1 MYTINSSY
9 RYTTT
14 PGAEHQGDDSRN
26 AVLHEQEHLQPIYNR
41 YNRTHIESIVI
52 VVLVDL
58 QSSYSYINIRVIS
71 TNSFGE
77 FCFSCEGHSHSDRFV
92 FVHLLHSKT
101 GKKHTSWIWS
111 TVYPINIQHVCES
124 LKQAY

>member
-1 MYTINSSY
+1 MTAGMQYYMNKNTYSPFIIA
-9 RYTTT
+9 TTELILRAFLIST
-14 PGAEHQGDDSRN
+14 
-26 AVLHEQEHLQPIYNR
+26 
-41 YNRTHIESIVI
+41 SIVI